1 MTIQAAPKRKRKP
14 VPKDFGDR
22 YLVTKEIIA
31 HRYSVSPRTI
41 EFWVRKR
48 RLPVVKVGR
57 ELRFRIEDCDR
68 AVSRFTRAMAKIH

>member
-1 MTIQAAPKRKRKP
+1 VPTNRKAAAPRRKP
-14 VPKDFGDR
+14 AQDLGDR

-31 HRYSVSPRTI
+31 HRYSVSPRTV

-57 ELRFRIEDCDR
+57 EWRFRIEACDR
-68 AVSRFTRAMAKIH
+68 AVDRFTRTAAKI